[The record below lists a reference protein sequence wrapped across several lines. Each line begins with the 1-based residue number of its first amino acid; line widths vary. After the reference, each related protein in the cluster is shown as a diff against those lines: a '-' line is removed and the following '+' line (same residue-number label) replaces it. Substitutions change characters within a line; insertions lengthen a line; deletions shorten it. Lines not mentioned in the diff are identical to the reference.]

1 MFIDE
6 ASINAIDEMM
16 AKKGYLD
23 GKEMAA
29 SFRLLRSNSLI
40 WSYWVNSYLLGESL
54 PPFDVLFWNMDSTR
68 MPQAMHSWY
77 LHELYLKNQLIKHD
91 HLTIAGEPIDLDRIE
106 QPLYAVTAE
115 DDHIAPWKQCFRI
128 RKYLNVNAP
137 VRFVLSTSGHILG
150 IVNPPVNP
158 PRRGFWAGQVERN
171 EHWEPWLE
179 KTPKQAGSWW
189 EDWVHWLSERTGDL
203 QPAYPVSNER
213 FPGLC
218 AAPGTYV
225 LEK

>member
-1 MFIDE
+1 M
-6 ASINAIDEMM
+6 
-16 AKKGYLD
+16 
-23 GKEMAA
+23 
-29 SFRLLRSNSLI
+29 
-40 WSYWVNSYLLGESL
+40 
-54 PPFDVLFWNMDSTR
+54 
-68 MPQAMHSWY
+68 
-77 LHELYLKNQLIKHD
+77 KNQLIKHD

-158 PRRGFWAGQVERN
+158 PRRGFWAGSVDRN

-189 EDWVHWLSERTGDL
+189 EDWVHWLSERTGAL

-213 FPGLC
+213 YPSLG